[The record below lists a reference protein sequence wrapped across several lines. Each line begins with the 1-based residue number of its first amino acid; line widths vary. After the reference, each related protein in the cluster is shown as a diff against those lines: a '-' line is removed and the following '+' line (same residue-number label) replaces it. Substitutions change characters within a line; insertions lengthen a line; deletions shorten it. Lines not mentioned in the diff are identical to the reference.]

1 MITIL
6 ISTEEYDLVSLRST
20 VRRRV
25 KRFGGK
31 PVKVMGRGGGGVNL
45 FSFKLGQLTKEIG
58 DKIEMGRNLQT
69 HGVSFMSFSCK
80 STFLYGN
87 NSFLS
92 FKELIRQFVCVPV
105 LQKNLCLSVK

>member
-58 DKIEMGRNLQT
+58 DKIEMGRNLQKY
-69 HGVSFMSFSCK
+69 GVSFVSFSCK

-87 NSFLS
+87 NGFLS
-92 FKELIRQFVCVPV
+92 F
-105 LQKNLCLSVK
+105 

>member
-31 PVKVMGRGGGGVNL
+31 PVKVMGRGGGGGVNS

-58 DKIEMGRNLQT
+58 DKIEMGRNLQK

-87 NSFLS
+87 NGFLS
-92 FKELIRQFVCVPV
+92 F
-105 LQKNLCLSVK
+105 

>member
-31 PVKVMGRGGGGVNL
+31 PVKVMGRGGGGELV
-45 FSFKLGQLTKEIG
+45 F
-58 DKIEMGRNLQT
+58 LQARPT
-69 HGVSFMSFSCK
+69 HQRDRG
-80 STFLYGN
+80 
-87 NSFLS
+87 
-92 FKELIRQFVCVPV
+92 
-105 LQKNLCLSVK
+105 

>member
-6 ISTEEYDLVSLRST
+6 ISTEKYDLVSLRST

-31 PVKVMGRGGGGVNL
+31 PVKVMGGGGGGVNL

-58 DKIEMGRNLQT
+58 DKIEMGRNLQK

-87 NSFLS
+87 NGFLS
-92 FKELIRQFVCVPV
+92 F
-105 LQKNLCLSVK
+105 

>member
-31 PVKVMGRGGGGVNL
+31 PVKVMGRGGGGGVNL

-58 DKIEMGRNLQT
+58 DKIEICETYRNTASLLCRFP
-69 HGVSFMSFSCK
+69 VK
-80 STFLYGN
+80 
-87 NSFLS
+87 
-92 FKELIRQFVCVPV
+92 VPFCMV
-105 LQKNLCLSVK
+105 ITAS

>member
-31 PVKVMGRGGGGVNL
+31 PVKVMGRGGGVNL
-45 FSFKLGQLTKEIG
+45 FSFKLSQLTKEIG
-58 DKIEMGRNLQT
+58 DKIEMGRNLQK

-87 NSFLS
+87 NGFLS
-92 FKELIRQFVCVPV
+92 F
-105 LQKNLCLSVK
+105 

>member
-1 MITIL
+1 MTTIL

-31 PVKVMGRGGGGVNL
+31 PVKVMGRGGGGGGVNL

-58 DKIEMGRNLQT
+58 DKIEMGRNLQK

-87 NSFLS
+87 NGFLS
-92 FKELIRQFVCVPV
+92 F
-105 LQKNLCLSVK
+105 

>member
-1 MITIL
+1 MTTIL

-31 PVKVMGRGGGGVNL
+31 PVKVMGRGGGGGGVNL

-58 DKIEMGRNLQT
+58 DKIEMGRNLQK

-87 NSFLS
+87 YGFLS
-92 FKELIRQFVCVPV
+92 F
-105 LQKNLCLSVK
+105 